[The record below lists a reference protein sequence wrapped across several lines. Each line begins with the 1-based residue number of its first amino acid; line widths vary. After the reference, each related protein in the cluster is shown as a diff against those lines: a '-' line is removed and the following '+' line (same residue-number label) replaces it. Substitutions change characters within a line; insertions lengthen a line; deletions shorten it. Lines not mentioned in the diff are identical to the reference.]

1 MPVARLI
8 RERTVGETR
17 WVALDG
23 RGAAAALYLER
34 SSDAARA
41 VIGARLAAHVRKA
54 DAALGGAFVD
64 LGPKGE
70 AFVRLKPDVRLAE
83 GAAVVVGVVAEAR
96 RGKLARVR
104 IADETAPALEGVEAW
119 RASLKG
125 GAAAMVEDRAAGDG
139 EVEAAYEDALSAR
152 VTLRGGGRLQAERT
166 EALVAADID
175 TAGRAVKGSRAE
187 AARAINVEAAGELAR
202 QMLLRGWGGL
212 AVLDCVAP
220 VDKAAGGQI
229 RAAFLDTFKDL
240 SARQVKALAPS
251 EFGLMEIS
259 ADWQLTPLGERLL
272 DAGAAPTP
280 ETLALNGLRQLEADA
295 RANRMARLQLT
306 LPAAAHGWLVASG
319 LDAGGQLAQTYGG
332 RLTIQPGATLMPEVK
347 PAP

>member
-1 MPVARLI
+1 MPVARLL

-17 WVALDG
+17 WAALDG
-23 RGAAAALYLER
+23 RGAAVALYLER
-34 SSDAARA
+34 SSDTGRA
-41 VIGARLAAHVRKA
+41 VIGARLAGHVRKA

-83 GAAVVVGVVAEAR
+83 GAAVTVEVVAEAR

-104 IADETAPALEGVEAW
+104 IADEAAPALEGVAAW

-125 GAAAMVEDRAAGDG
+125 GASAPVEDRAAGDG
-139 EVEAAYEDALSAR
+139 EVQAAFEDALAAR
-152 VTLRGGGRLQAERT
+152 VTLRGGGRMQAERT

-175 TAGRAVKGSRAE
+175 TAGRAIKGSRAE
-187 AARAINVEAAGELAR
+187 AARAINTEAAAELAR
-202 QMLLRGWGGL
+202 QILLRGWGGL

-220 VDKAAGGQI
+220 VDKAAGGAV
-229 RAAFLDTFKDL
+229 RMAFLDAFKDV

-259 ADWQLTPLGERLL
+259 ADWQLTPLDERM
-272 DAGAAPTP
+272 AGP
-280 ETLALNGLRQLEADA
+280 EALALEGLRQLEAAA
-295 RANRMARLQLT
+295 RASRMARLQLT
-306 LPAAAHGWLVASG
+306 LPEAAHGWLVASG
-319 LDAGGQLAQTYGG
+319 LGAEGQLAQTYGG
-332 RLTIQPGATLMPEVK
+332 RLVILPGPNPLPEVK
-347 PAP
+347 PAA

>member
-1 MPVARLI
+1 MPVARLL

-17 WVALDG
+17 WAALDG
-23 RGAAAALYLER
+23 RDVPVALYLER
-34 SSDAARA
+34 ASDAGRA
-41 VIGARLAAHVRKA
+41 VIGERISARVRKG

-83 GAAVVVGVVAEAR
+83 GAAVTVEVVAEAR

-104 IADETAPALEGVEAW
+104 MADETAAPGLAGVEAW

-125 GAAAMVEDRAAGDG
+125 GAAAPVDDRAAGDADIQ
-139 EVEAAYEDALSAR
+139 AAFEDALAPH

-175 TAGRAVKGSRAE
+175 TAGRAAKGSRAAAAQAINTE
-187 AARAINVEAAGELAR
+187 AAAELAR

-212 AVLDCVAP
+212 AVLDCVSP
-220 VDKAAGGQI
+220 VDKAAGGAV
-229 RAAFLDTFKDL
+229 RAAFLETFKDM

-259 ADWQLTPLGERLL
+259 ADWQLTPLEERTAGPEALALSGLRLL
-272 DAGAAPTP
+272 
-280 ETLALNGLRQLEADA
+280 EAEA
-295 RANRMARLQLT
+295 RVSRMARLELT
-306 LPAAAHGWLVASG
+306 LPEAAHSWLATSG
-319 LDAGGQLAQTYGG
+319 LGADGQLSQTYGG
-332 RLTIQPGATLMPEVK
+332 RLVILPGPKSLPEVK